1 MNNIIEPIIDFKNER
16 ILMPN
21 GDSVISPEKMKEK
34 LLEGTDS
41 AYVVIDGVINKD
53 KDLEP
58 FFIHYNEDIGCDD
71 IIMPIDFSMVRTKS
85 VYRGGYTKKRVL
97 QDTID
102 LSPRKKNTVEERVR
116 IETEF
121 DYITKND
128 HTTFILELYNLI
140 CAFKKNNVVWG
151 VGRGSSCACYLLYL
165 LQIHDID
172 SLEFDIPFKEFSKE
186 DLDDE

>member
-21 GDSVISPEKMKEK
+21 GDSIISPEKMKEK

-41 AYVVIDGVINKD
+41 AYVVIDDVIDKY
-53 KDLEP
+53 KDLES
-58 FFIHYNEDIGCDD
+58 FFIYYSEDIGCDD
-71 IIMPIDFSMVRTKS
+71 IIMPIDFSLVKTKYINES
-85 VYRGGYTKKRVL
+85 NNIQRLK
-97 QDTID
+97 DTID
-102 LSPRKKNTVEERVR
+102 NSSRKKNTEEERVR
-116 IETEF
+116 LEVEF
-121 DYITKND
+121 NYITKNR
-128 HTTFILELYNLI
+128 HTKFILELYNLV
-140 CAFKKNNVVWG
+140 CEFKKNNVVWG

-165 LQIHDID
+165 LYVHDVD